1 MTSIINESKEK
12 YLDIYSKTVSTLLCY
27 PRFNYDIYA
36 GRLKEL
42 ERLKID
48 KIGISGKTIIGG
60 ITVLGKGHRS
70 IVFKVKKKDSILA
83 LKVRRIDSSRK
94 NNHDEVFFQ
103 KMANSINIG
112 PKLIDY
118 TDNFLLM
125 EYIDGIKIKDYFC
138 DPNFLNKSGTVD
150 QNNKNKNKDYNDLD
164 TRKIILDFKKILR
177 ETLFQCYMLD
187 SIHLDHG
194 ELSYIDNHVIVGK
207 KDKVKIIDFE
217 SASVERKTI
226 NLSSVIHSL
235 LLFGPI
241 SSSIRQIIKLPEKN
255 EIINLV
261 KKYKQK
267 PSRDSFDDIFIIIK

>member
-36 GRLKEL
+36 ERLKEL
-42 ERLKID
+42 EWLKID
-48 KIGISGKTIIGG
+48 KIGISGKTIIRG
-60 ITVLGKGHRS
+60 INVLGKGHRS

-138 DPNFLNKSGTVD
+138 DPNFLNKSVTIE
-150 QNNKNKNKDYNDLD
+150 QNNKNKNKDDNYLD

-177 ETLFQCYMLD
+177 EILFQCYMLD

-194 ELSYIDNHVIVGK
+194 ELSYIDNHVIVEK

-241 SSSIRQIIKLPEKN
+241 SSSIREIVKLPEKN

>member
-177 ETLFQCYMLD
+177 EILFQCYMLD